1 MKINKIF
8 IGGMA
13 LLALSSCNDY
23 LDVEPA
29 TNAATMELVYGT
41 ESEVDKALNGVY
53 AKILTDG
60 TFGRQLYETFQLNS
74 DVDFNANSN
83 ETAQGNQPRRFD
95 VRSDASNVES
105 LWNNLYAGVEA
116 ANEFI
121 YNLKNSDIYA
131 ENAEITAIPQTD
143 GSIEEITTPEVTNL
157 TQMMGEAK
165 VIRAMFYHE
174 LLWYFGDVPFTL
186 EPTSATNEFTP
197 AVAKRQVI
205 SDALIKDLQEAA
217 EFMKSDKQLSEAPKR
232 ISQEAAYAM
241 IARLALQAG
250 GYSLNHNEGDVSSYE
265 MTRPSNYKQYY
276 QIAYDYAKKVKD
288 AGGHNLTNSY
298 RDVFVNE
305 CNYTNVPG
313 DDPIFEIP
321 FVAGSTS
328 CWGYYQGPTNSV
340 NIDDPNYSNS
350 NWGAT
355 SGSVRTTYFYRYSF
369 DEKDQRRDYIS
380 GFWYYA
386 NTGLPTMR
394 MDYAMHNNKWSKLWS
409 RTGLGSNTTSATGI
423 NFAYIRYADVL
434 LMLAEAD
441 NELND
446 GPTDVGEDAL
456 KIVRRRAFKSED
468 HADKVET
475 YVTNAAASKEKF
487 LKAVLDERKWE
498 FAGENMRWKDL
509 VRNNMYG
516 EKLFFTF
523 LDYYTIAES
532 HGGGPTYGDLVN
544 QYDFNGE
551 KDLPTLCPAEIV
563 SAYVENYNDPNFP
576 NQSLFM
582 FYIMN
587 PYGES
592 TATSNTKPAQW
603 FINEGLDDKY
613 KVVSSEY
620 ITAGTEFKATDLQW
634 VKTTMNWAN
643 DDGTLKNQV
652 YYSLYGYIRGDEF
665 NNIKVVSNNG
675 SVTNFY
681 VNPDNTQAAIDDN
694 ISRLPAV
701 RYILPYPQEAI
712 ARSAGAYKNYYGY

>member
-1 MKINKIF
+1 MKLNKIF
-8 IGGMA
+8 ISGLAM
-13 LLALSSCNDY
+13 LALTSCNDY
-23 LDVEPA
+23 LDVDPA
-29 TNAATMELVYGT
+29 TNAATIELVYGT

-74 DVDFNANSN
+74 DVDFSANSN
-83 ETAQGNQPRRFD
+83 ETAQGTQPRRFD
-95 VRSDASNVES
+95 VRSDASNIES

-121 YNLKNSDIYA
+121 FNLENSSIYS
-131 ENAEITAIPQTD
+131 ETSEVTAIPQPD
-143 GSIEEITTPEVTNL
+143 GSIVDVYEPQITNL

-165 VIRAMFYHE
+165 VMRAMFYHE
-174 LLWYFGDVPFTL
+174 LLSYWGDVPFTL
-186 EPTSATNEFTP
+186 KPTSATNDFVP
-197 AVAKRQVI
+197 VVVKRQDI
-205 SDALIKDLQEAA
+205 SDALIADLMHAA
-217 EFMKSDKQLSEAPKR
+217 EYMKSDKQISDAPKR

-250 GYSLNHNEGDVSSYE
+250 GYSLNHDEGDVTGYK
-265 MTRPSNYKQYY
+265 MTRPSNYKEYY
-276 QIAYDYAKKVKD
+276 KIAYEYALKVVL
-288 AGGHNLTNSY
+288 AGGHQLAQNY
-298 RDVFVNE
+298 RDVFINE
-305 CNYTNVPG
+305 CNYLNTQG

-321 FVAGSTS
+321 FVSGSTS

-340 NIDDPNYSNS
+340 NTDDPNYSNS
-350 NWGAT
+350 NWGST

-369 DEKDQRRDYIS
+369 DESDLRRDYIC
-380 GFWYYA
+380 GFWYYS

-394 MDYAMHNNKWSKLWS
+394 LDYGMHNNKWSKLWTK
-409 RTGLGSNTTSATGI
+409 TGLGSNTTSATGI
-423 NFAYIRYADVL
+423 SFAYIRYADVL

-441 NELND
+441 NEINE
-446 GPTDVGEDAL
+446 GPTEIGIDAL
-456 KIVRRRAFKSED
+456 KTVRRRAFAPTD
-468 HADKVET
+468 HADKVDS
-475 YVTNAAASKEKF
+475 YVAQAASSKKDF

-532 HGGGPTYGDLVN
+532 HGGGPTYNDLVN
-544 QYDFNGE
+544 YYDFNSE
-551 KDLPTLCPAEIV
+551 KDIIDLCPAEII
-563 SAYVENYNDPNFP
+563 SAYVWNYNDPNFP

-582 FYIMN
+582 FYVMN

-592 TATSNTKPAQW
+592 TASSNTKPAQW
-603 FINEGLDDKY
+603 FINEGLDDVY
-613 KVVSSEY
+613 RVVSSEY
-620 ITAGTEFKATDLQW
+620 ITSGTDFKPTDLQW

-643 DDGTLKNQV
+643 DDGTLKNQI
-652 YYSLYGYIRGDEF
+652 YYSLYGFIRGDEF
-665 NNIKVVSNNG
+665 GNIKVVNNG
-675 SVTNFY
+675 TATNFII
-681 VNPDNTQAAIDDN
+681 NPDNTEAAVNDN